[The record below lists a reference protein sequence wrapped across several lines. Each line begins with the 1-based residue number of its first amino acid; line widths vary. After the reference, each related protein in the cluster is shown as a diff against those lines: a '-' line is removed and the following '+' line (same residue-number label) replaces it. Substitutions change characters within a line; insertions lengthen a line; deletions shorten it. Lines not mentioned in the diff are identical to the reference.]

1 MILTDWG
8 AFNLNI
14 NTFIYM
20 IRQGIKNIWRNKMFS
35 LASVATMAACI
46 FLFGLFYAIV
56 VNVHS
61 MVREAEEGVAI
72 TVFFE
77 EDIDAEQIEAIE
89 EAIKGRAEVARYE
102 YVSAEEA
109 WEDFK
114 ETYFE
119 GNEELAE
126 GYEDDNPLADDA
138 NFQIYL
144 SDVSMQDSLV
154 EYLEGLDGVRQVNQS
169 EMAAHTLTDFN
180 SLIAYVSVAI
190 IVILLAVSIF
200 LISNTV
206 TVGIAVRKEE
216 IGIMKLIGATDF
228 FVRAPFLFE
237 GILIGVIGS
246 IIPLFILF
254 FMYKRIVAYITGK
267 FFFLSDIMD
276 FLPIH
281 SVFNVLVPVAVL
293 LGVGIGFLGSR
304 FTIHKHLKV

>member
-1 MILTDWG
+1 M
-8 AFNLNI
+8 NI